1 MDLKVM
7 YTMLKTPR
15 LCDEFHKAMF
25 RVKKDSKTRKA
36 EEAQRFV
43 FIQEQMKGFP
53 SQQAYFDDF
62 AVKIKRVKDS
72 DGV

>member
-36 EEAQRFV
+36 EEA
-43 FIQEQMKGFP
+43 
-53 SQQAYFDDF
+53 
-62 AVKIKRVKDS
+62 
-72 DGV
+72 